1 MTETTVIT
9 VTPIGLQRRILAL
22 MWIGYDEHRI
32 ARAAGV
38 SPRAVAKGR
47 AGEYVNPEARLRL
60 ACAWQRLQCRP
71 IPPNRNSMAAH
82 KTSVIA
88 GGHSPLA
95 WKENEIDFYHSE
107 PHGLT
112 RGRDRSPWATHR
124 KDTAK

>member
-1 MTETTVIT
+1 MTAIPATL

-22 MWIGYDEHRI
+22 MWIGYDERRI
-32 ARAAGV
+32 AREAGV
-38 SPRAVAKGR
+38 PPRAVAKGR

-71 IPPNRNSMAAH
+71 IPPNRNSAAAH
-82 KTSVIA
+82 KTAVIA

-95 WKENEIDFYHSE
+95 WEENEIDSYHSE

-112 RGRDRSPWATHR
+112 RGRDHSPWAGH
-124 KDTAK
+124 

>member
-1 MTETTVIT
+1 MTAIPVTI
-9 VTPIGLQRRILAL
+9 VTPIGLQRRILSL

-38 SPRAVAKGR
+38 SPREVTKGR

-71 IPPNRNSMAAH
+71 IPPNKNSMAAH
-82 KTSVIA
+82 KTAVTA

-95 WKENEIDFYHSE
+95 WEGNEIDSYHSG

-112 RGRDRSPWATHR
+112 RGRDRSPWTKH
-124 KDTAK
+124 